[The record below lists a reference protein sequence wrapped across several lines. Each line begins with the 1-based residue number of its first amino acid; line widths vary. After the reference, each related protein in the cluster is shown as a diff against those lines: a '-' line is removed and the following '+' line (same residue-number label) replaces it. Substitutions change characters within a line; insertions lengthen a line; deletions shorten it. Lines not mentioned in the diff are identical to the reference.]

1 MRASF
6 IDEVGEL
13 MKWKVS
19 SFVDVDVVAGEGG
32 GVSSV
37 SVVVIVV
44 ARFGG
49 WYMAVSGG
57 LERYERDGCPYD
69 VMIRCAALCCWTT
82 GAYYTRYLCEGTW
95 SDGGRLWRWKEGRE
109 LVTRVRHI
117 GYTEHARGKEAD
129 TTTSGNSYDNSMDV
143 LIVDKHLRMLCPWA
157 HC

>member
-44 ARFGG
+44 ARCGG
-49 WYMAVSGG
+49 WYMAVS
-57 LERYERDGCPYD
+57 ERYERDGFPYD
-69 VMIRCAALCCWTT
+69 VMIRCVALCCWTT
-82 GAYYTRYLCEGTW
+82 GAY
-95 SDGGRLWRWKEGRE
+95 
-109 LVTRVRHI
+109 
-117 GYTEHARGKEAD
+117 
-129 TTTSGNSYDNSMDV
+129 
-143 LIVDKHLRMLCPWA
+143 
-157 HC
+157 